1 MTYLRLAA
9 LAGAFALATT
19 ALAEDPAKPAAPAQA
34 APAAAPAAPAPDLS
48 APKDGQASLQLEP
61 PAGVAPMDRPTPPKN
76 YWVPVL
82 EFTVWNV
89 IQNRWSYYF
98 GDTAVYD
105 VSWET
110 WKANWNDWWWD
121 GDQFSTNG
129 FAHPYMGNLYYN
141 MARSMGL
148 SFWESAGYA
157 FAGSLEWEL
166 FGETEHPSYN
176 DQITTPWGGTV
187 FGEIFWRLS
196 NRVLDA
202 GGSNPSFWHEF
213 GALVL
218 NPAAGFNR
226 IVYGDKYRPNDLNRE
241 PFHGEFKLYAGLAG
255 ESYSAGAY
263 HGSGVPV
270 GIAVHLVNG
279 VPGTDFVVRRP
290 FDYFDAQFNLTVAKN
305 SLEASRFMT
314 FTLRGALLAWSYGD
328 APSRGIHGLY
338 TNYDYIAPAIYRVE
352 SCNLGYGT
360 DGQVDWGTWAL
371 QGHAFAGLGF
381 GSAGFGE
388 VKDFRDYHFGAQAV
402 AQVEGSLYYQDTL
415 RFNLRARE
423 YFTGGKVTDALDTY
437 EDITYATAQLLWR
450 VTGRH
455 ALGVEGLTSRRNAF
469 YPADETQ
476 PEAKIYS
483 RISSF
488 SVVYTMLG
496 DFGLG
501 RAH

>member
-1 MTYLRLAA
+1 MTSPRLAA
-9 LAGAFALATT
+9 LLSALALATP
-19 ALAEDPAKPAAPAQA
+19 ALAEDPAAAPA
-34 APAAAPAAPAPDLS
+34 PAPAAPAPDLS
-48 APKDGQASLQLEP
+48 VPKDGQATLQLQP
-61 PAGVAPMDRPTPPKN
+61 PAGVAPLARPTPPKN
-76 YWVPVL
+76 YWLPAL
-82 EFTVWNV
+82 EITGWNI

-98 GDTAVYD
+98 GDTPVYD

-110 WKANWNDWWWD
+110 WKKSFSSWWWD

-141 MARSMGL
+141 MARSLGL

-166 FGETEHPSYN
+166 FGETEGPSYN

-187 FGEIFWRLS
+187 FGEVFWRLS

-213 GALVL
+213 GALAL

-226 IVYGDKYRPNDLNRE
+226 IIYGNKYRPNDLNAE

-255 ESYSAGAY
+255 ESYTRDSGY

-270 GIAVHLVNG
+270 GVAVHLVNG
-279 VPGTDFVVRRP
+279 VPGTDFRVRKP
-290 FDYFDAQFNLTVAKN
+290 FDFFDAQFNLTVAKN
-305 SLEASRFMT
+305 SLETSRFMT
-314 FTLRGALLAWSYGD
+314 FMLRGALLAWSYGD

-352 SCNLGYGT
+352 SCNAGYGT

-388 VKDFRDYHFGAQAV
+388 VKNLRDYHFGAQAV
-402 AQVEGSLYYQDTL
+402 AQLEGNLFYQDTVRL
-415 RFNLRARE
+415 NVRARE
-423 YFTGGKVTDALDTY
+423 YFTGGKVTDALNTY
-437 EDITYATAQLLWR
+437 EDINYATAQLLWR

-455 ALGVEGLTSRRNAF
+455 AVGVEGLTSRRNAF
-469 YPADETQ
+469 YPATETE
-476 PEAKIYS
+476 PESRIYS
-483 RISSF
+483 KISTF
-488 SVVYTMLG
+488 SVLYSMLG